1 MERFDITEF
10 PLLKDISSDFIE
22 DFLERNNANIIS
34 FEKGE
39 YIVRQQ
45 DKIDF
50 FYLILEGKA
59 RAEMITREG
68 NVLEIE
74 PLFAGYPL
82 APAFIFADDNR
93 FPVDVTAAET
103 CTLMKIPKSEWLRE
117 LMGNETLLLNFFRI
131 NSNMSVFLSRKL
143 QMISLKSLKTKL
155 ANYILEN
162 THLQHPFFELQRTQT
177 QLAEY
182 FGVQRPSLARTLA
195 EMVEMGAIRVEKRV
209 ITVENRAMLESW

>member
-1 MERFDITEF
+1 MKRFDIAGF
-10 PLLKDISSDFIE
+10 PLFKDVSSDFIE
-22 DFLERNNANIIS
+22 NFLERNNANIIS

-39 YIVRQQ
+39 YIVRQR

-93 FPVDVTAAET
+93 FPVDVMAAET

-162 THLQHPFFELQRTQT
+162 TNLQHPSFELQRTQT

-195 EMVEMGAIRVEKRV
+195 EMVEMGAIRVEKRA